1 MKARELGNIV
11 LKTLGIYW
19 FVRSMEYLLRVALL
33 PFMGLEKIAGFNP
46 KIEIISVIL
55 YASLFATISFF
66 LIFRTD
72 FLLRVLGI
80 DEKGTGHA
88 AASAAVTEYKTLAF
102 TLLGL
107 YFAVSALGKIM
118 ADLITLW
125 LQWKS
130 TDSTY
135 GMFTRSFY
143 ITLWPD
149 LMENIVKLIIGSA
162 LVTGRK
168 RLTQLWKHLRPL
180 TAARKGW

>member
-1 MKARELGNIV
+1 MKARELGNIL

-19 FVRSMEYLLRVALL
+19 FARAMEYLLRVVLL

-46 KIEIISVIL
+46 KIEIISVTL
-55 YASLFATISFF
+55 YAALFATISFI

-80 DEKGTGHA
+80 GEKGTGR
-88 AASAAVTEYKTLAF
+88 AASSKFATDYKRLAF

-107 YFAVSALGKIM
+107 YFAVSALGKVM
-118 ADLITLW
+118 SDLINLW

-135 GMFTRSFY
+135 GMFT
-143 ITLWPD
+143 
-149 LMENIVKLIIGSA
+149 
-162 LVTGRK
+162 
-168 RLTQLWKHLRPL
+168 
-180 TAARKGW
+180 